1 MSSPEVDVVVQA
13 SFTVL
18 DTLTRSAAEH
28 DLSLTQLRL
37 LGILRDRTP
46 TMAAIA
52 DHLGLDRS
60 SVSGLVD
67 RAERRGYVARR
78 ASADDARV
86 TTVELTG
93 AGRAL
98 AEELTAT
105 VGAGVEALL
114 DRLGPAGRKRVLE
127 IARSVT
133 G

>member
-1 MSSPEVDVVVQA
+1 MSSSEVDVVVQA

-18 DTLTRSAAEH
+18 DTLTRSAAGH

-86 TTVELTG
+86 TTVELTE
-93 AGRAL
+93 AGRTL
-98 AEELTAT
+98 GQELTAT
-105 VGAGVEALL
+105 VEAGVEALL
-114 DRLGPAGRKRVLE
+114 DCLRPADRKRVLE

>member
-18 DTLTRSAAEH
+18 DTLTRSAAQH

-46 TMAAIA
+46 TMAAVA
-52 DHLGLDRS
+52 DHLRLDRS

-67 RAERRGYVARR
+67 RAERRGYVVRR
-78 ASADDARV
+78 ASLEDARV
-86 TTVELTG
+86 TTVELTE
-93 AGRAL
+93 AGREL

-105 VGAGVEALL
+105 IGAGVELLL
-114 DRLGPAGRKRVLE
+114 DRLPPAERKRIVE
-127 IARSVT
+127 IARAAT